1 MTSLSKD
8 ESENYAEAGAVAEE
22 VLSSVRTVVA
32 FGGQEK
38 EVGKYAALLKS
49 AQKNAFIRGGL
60 TATTMGLFFGF
71 IYGMYGL
78 GLWYGVKLMLDDRET
93 EEFINCTIS
102 CNQKFTVTDEI
113 VECVNSCFRFRASN
127 EHSAR
132 FLNHREGPYL
142 GLLLVES
149 AFIFKSLL
157 RYYAEKVP
165 KHGR

>member
-113 VECVNSCFRFRASN
+113 VECVNSCFRFRASF
-127 EHSAR
+127 ECEDFTIIEKAPTRAFSWLKALSHLRHYQDSM
-132 FLNHREGPYL
+132 LNRC
-142 GLLLVES
+142 
-149 AFIFKSLL
+149 
-157 RYYAEKVP
+157 
-165 KHGR
+165 